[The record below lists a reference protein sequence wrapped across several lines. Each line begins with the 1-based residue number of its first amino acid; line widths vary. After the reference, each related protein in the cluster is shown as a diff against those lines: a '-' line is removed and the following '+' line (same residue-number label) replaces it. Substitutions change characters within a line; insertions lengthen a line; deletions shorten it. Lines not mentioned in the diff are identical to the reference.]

1 MLDLIIK
8 LLDKIV
14 QLTKERKSRKQG
26 IFNEFYREL
35 FDNLGQVHSN
45 YLVSLQV
52 IKDAI
57 SSNQQTEILKSIIA
71 SERAQLKGSRDHIEA
86 SIRVI
91 SEQIRKGSFEQLEVS
106 FLTEIDTYLRSY
118 FNGRTSFTGIGML
131 LDEMIEELSHQKF
144 SDTEVYRRRYHD
156 DTFRNHMLDEVKRC
170 ERWLETRFSDICVI
184 YNTLRVSVFAKG

>member
-1 MLDLIIK
+1 MTDLIIK

-14 QLTKERKSRKQG
+14 ELTKERKSRKQG

-57 SSNQQTEILKSIIA
+57 ASNQQPEVLKSIIS

-91 SEQIRKGSFEQLEVS
+91 SEQINKGDFEQLEVS

-118 FNGRTSFTGIGML
+118 FNGRTSFSGIGML
-131 LDEMIEELSHQKF
+131 LDEIIEELSDQNF
-144 SDTEVYRRRYHD
+144 SEAEVYSRRYHE
-156 DTFRNHMLDEVKRC
+156 DTFRNHMLDEVKSC
-170 ERWLETRFSDICVI
+170 ERWLETQFSDICVI
-184 YNTLRVSVFAKG
+184 YNTLRVSVFANG